1 MNYTQ
6 IVADKPWGFV
16 PTYSAAATIF
26 IMVNRNRKKVDIPFY
41 LTGDLS
47 EREIL

>member
-1 MNYTQ
+1 MNYIQ
-6 IVADKPWGFV
+6 IVTKKPRGFIR
-16 PTYSAAATIF
+16 TYSAAATIF

-41 LTGDLS
+41 LKGDLY